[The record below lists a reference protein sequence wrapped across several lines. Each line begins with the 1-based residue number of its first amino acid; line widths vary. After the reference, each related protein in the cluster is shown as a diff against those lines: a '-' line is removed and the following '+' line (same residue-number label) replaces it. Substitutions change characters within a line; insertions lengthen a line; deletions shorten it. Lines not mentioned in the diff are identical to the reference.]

1 LSASSVTDRFTTV
14 RHLAE
19 TLAIAAAGGAALGL
33 IGVPAGWLSGSIL
46 AVAGASLAGR
56 PMLIPTLL
64 MRAIFVLIGI
74 SLGAVVTPETLH
86 GMATY
91 PASIAVL
98 ILAMALISI
107 GGAGYLR
114 LIHRWGNVDAYLA
127 AAPGGMSQ
135 VLALGAELGGDLRAI
150 AIVQSIRVV
159 VIAVGLPAGLSM
171 LGLVGQVPPR
181 VTGALSIGVLD
192 ELAILVAA
200 STAVAIIAYRIRFPG
215 GLLFGAMLTSAVLHG
230 SGLIHAVMP
239 WWAVNTAMVA
249 MGAITGS
256 RFANTPLRMLLN
268 FVGAAFGSFAV
279 AVTIAAAFAA
289 VLISV
294 LSLPAAEVMIA
305 FAPGSVDAMM
315 LLALALNLDP
325 VYVGAHHLTRI
336 FFVSLTMPLVARR
349 TARSLK
355 IRSEPPR
362 QLAKQPP
369 KPPLKRPPFQD

>member
-1 LSASSVTDRFTTV
+1 MPSPTNTPDHLAML

-19 TLAIAAAGGAALGL
+19 TLAIAAAGGAVLGL
-33 IGVPAGWLSGSIL
+33 SGVPAGWLSGSIL
-46 AVAGASLAGR
+46 AVAGASLIGR

-91 PASIAVL
+91 PLSIIVL
-98 ILAMALISI
+98 LLAMTLISVC
-107 GGAGYLR
+107 GAGYLQ
-114 LIHRWGNVDAYLA
+114 LIHNWGKVDAYLA

-159 VIAVGLPAGLSM
+159 VIAVGLPAGLSL
-171 LGLVGQVPPR
+171 LGLVGHAPPR
-181 VTGALSIGVLD
+181 VTASLTVAALD
-192 ELAILVAA
+192 ELAILVAV
-200 STAVAIIAYRIRFPG
+200 SSVVAIIAHRFRFPG

-239 WWAVNTAMVA
+239 WWAANTAMVA
-249 MGAITGS
+249 MGAVTGS

-268 FVGAAFGSFAV
+268 FVTAAFGSFAV
-279 AVTIAAAFAA
+279 AVAIAAIFAA
-289 VLISV
+289 GLISV
-294 LSLPAAEVMIA
+294 LSLRAAEVMIA

-336 FFVSLTMPLVARR
+336 FFVSLTMPFVARR

-355 IRSEPPR
+355 IRTEP
-362 QLAKQPP
+362 A
-369 KPPLKRPPFQD
+369 KPPLKPPPFQD

>member
-171 LGLVGQVPPR
+171 LGLVGQAPPR

-200 STAVAIIAYRIRFPG
+200 STVVAIIAYRIRFPG